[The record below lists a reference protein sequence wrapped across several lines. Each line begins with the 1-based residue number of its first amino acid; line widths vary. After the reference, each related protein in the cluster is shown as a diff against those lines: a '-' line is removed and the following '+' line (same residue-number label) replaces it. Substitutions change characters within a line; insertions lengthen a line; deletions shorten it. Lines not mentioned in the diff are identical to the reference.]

1 MGWLMGASLLV
12 TRNVISIGTAVLAA
26 TIAAPSWAQQGPI
39 NLSMPR
45 TEAATGQPED
55 WSIHAQYT
63 LLGQGYPR
71 FRSPYQGTNSLPGGG
86 QIRETMSQTTFLGR
100 RLWNDGELYFN
111 PEFDQGFGLAATLG
125 LAGFPNG
132 EAQKAGEH
140 VPKLNIARLY
150 VKKTIGFGGEQKF
163 IADGLNQIAGP
174 KDLSR
179 LTIYAGKLAVNEP
192 FRQRRLCP
200 RPAQRFHELGDM
212 GRWSLRL
219 CGGPKGIHRWG
230 GGRPQSKGVGIPVR
244 LLSRAEILKLRRPR
258 YTGFPARRLPGGNRT
273 ALRDILPARQA
284 PRSWVREPSPDGQ
297 LLPGTDDPDFN
308 IAQTRKDRFK
318 IGFVLNLEQAL
329 GEDLGVF
336 ARFSYNDGS
345 NQIMSFTDID
355 RSGLLGIRFK
365 GGSWGRP
372 SDTIGVA
379 GVVNA
384 LSRREVAFIG
394 ASGLGILIGDGK
406 LNYAT
411 ENIIETYYR
420 YQLAYPVA
428 VTFDH
433 QLFFNPALQL
443 SSRAGIRGQRPLAF
457 RVLVTGSTRCP
468 TFSVPRRPHDSTS
481 RPPAPETVRRCRRS
495 GRPVLGRVRAAPC
508 YRCSPQ

>member
-26 TIAAPSWAQQGPI
+26 TIAAPSRAQQGPI
-39 NLSMPR
+39 NLSMPQ

-111 PEFDQGFGLAATLG
+111 PEFDQGFGLANTLG

-150 VKKTIGFGGEQKF
+150 LKQTIGFGGEQEF

-179 LTIYAGKLAVNEP
+179 LTIYAGKLAVNDLFDNNSYAHDPRNDFMNWAIWEGGAYDYAADQKGYTDGVAVDLNQKEWAFRFGYFLEP
-192 FRQRRLCP
+192 KFPNSGDLDTLVFQRGGYQAEIEQRYEISSRPGRL
-200 RPAQRFHELGDM
+200 RVLGFVNRALM
-212 GRWSLRL
+212 GSY
-219 CGGPKGIHRWG
+219 
-230 GGRPQSKGVGIPVR
+230 
-244 LLSRAEILKLRRPR
+244 SRAL
-258 YTGFPARRLPGGNRT
+258 TT
-273 ALRDILPARQA
+273 
-284 PRSWVREPSPDGQ
+284 PD
-297 LLPGTDDPDFN
+297 LN
-308 IAQTRKDRFK
+308 IAETRKDRFK
-318 IGFVLNLEQAL
+318 TGFVLNLEQAL
-329 GEDLGVF
+329 DEDLGVF

-365 GGSWGRP
+365 GGNWGRP

-384 LSRREVAFIG
+384 LSRREGAFIG
-394 ASGLGILIGDGK
+394 AGGLGILIGDGK

-420 YQLAYPVA
+420 YQLADPVA
-428 VTFDH
+428 VTFDY
-433 QLFFNPALQL
+433 QLFVNPAYNQ
-443 SSRAGIRGQRPLAF
+443 ARGP
-457 RVLVTGSTRCP
+457 V
-468 TFSVPRRPHDSTS
+468 SVF
-481 RPPAPETVRRCRRS
+481 S
-495 GRPVLGRVRAAPC
+495 GRLHFEF
-508 YRCSPQ
+508 